1 MGTLQEKV
9 ETREAKVETRQS
21 TVEVLLF
28 TDIDDCFMATRRK
41 FANNTPLTV
50 ASLDIHGEPRS
61 YISDKQQALLD
72 IFSKSSAT
80 IIPVTGRSH
89 RTLQRIQVDA
99 LLNSWKVVSHG
110 ALIIEPNGEKSQEW
124 LDYLNHEFPL
134 SSWSK
139 KLAILNHQIS
149 DVLHAQ
155 QHQAKCHIVSED
167 DLDCYVCIK
176 CSEDIDYQQVFDSVL
191 SASCLV
197 LDEIKI
203 HINGRNMALLPPYT
217 QKQLAVEFLNNK
229 LNKDNQALT
238 LSMGDSLSDIPFMKH
253 TDFLFIPAKSQIS
266 ETLSW

>member
-1 MGTLQEKV
+1 MGMQQGTV
-9 ETREAKVETRQS
+9 ATREDKLETRQS
-21 TVEVLLF
+21 TAEVLLF

-41 FANNTPLTV
+41 FADDTPLTV
-50 ASLDIHGEPRS
+50 ASLDVHGEPRS
-61 YISDKQQALLD
+61 YISDKQQTLLD
-72 IFSKSSAT
+72 IFSNSGAR
-80 IIPVTGRSH
+80 IIPVTGRSY

-110 ALIIEPNGEKSQEW
+110 ALIIEPDGEKSKEW
-124 LDYLNHEFPL
+124 LDYLNHQFPL

-139 KLAILNHQIS
+139 KLATMNHQIS
-149 DVLHAQ
+149 DILNSQ

-176 CSEDIDYQQVFDSVL
+176 CSEEIDYQRVFDSVL
-191 SASCLV
+191 SASCLD

-217 QKQLAVEFLNNK
+217 QKQLAVKFLNNK

-238 LSMGDSLSDIPFMKH
+238 LSMGDSLSDIPFMKQ
-253 TDFLFIPAKSQIS
+253 TDFLFIPTKSQIS